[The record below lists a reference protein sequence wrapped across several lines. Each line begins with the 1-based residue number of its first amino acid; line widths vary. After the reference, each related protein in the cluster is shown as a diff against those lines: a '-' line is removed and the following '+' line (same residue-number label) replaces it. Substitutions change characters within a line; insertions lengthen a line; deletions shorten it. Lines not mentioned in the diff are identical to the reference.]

1 MTVQRMFFSA
11 RPNDIFGACP
21 NDIFRRPYYD
31 LMLPDNLEKFHVA
44 CTVLPDTRVATPQLH
59 EELCTLPVEVS
70 FYSQADDTCIEHVVL
85 KINIALRGHCGLSS
99 LCTRVYSAPVAES
112 VLST

>member
-44 CTVLPDTRVATPQLH
+44 HSRAVGHLSKFHVACTVLPDTRVATPQLH

-70 FYSQADDTCIEHVVL
+70 FTHRLMTHVL
-85 KINIALRGHCGLSS
+85 NM
-99 LCTRVYSAPVAES
+99 
-112 VLST
+112 